1 MNEAK
6 IPDLSSRQLQTI
18 VALSEYKSFIAAA
31 SLLKT
36 SQPAITRS
44 LKHIEDIL
52 GVRLFE
58 RSTRSVRITAAGKEF
73 VAVAERILNDLRI
86 TLRNMRDLSDQQRGQ
101 VIVSS
106 IMSVANG
113 QLPRLIADYRKT
125 FPGIEIHVRDGVH
138 GGVLEDVR
146 SGAADFGITYLGEL
160 PALVQALPLGR
171 ESFTVVVP
179 RGHEFAKRKKVA
191 LTDLKDQPLVSFPS
205 ESRTRRIIDGAA
217 SRAGLPLHHVATVTQ
232 FATMLGFVRAGVGI
246 AIAPKTGVELSLGKE
261 LHAIPISN
269 PPLWRELGIIC
280 LREREPFPAAS
291 GLMDL
296 VRNGWI
302 SDRK

>member
-1 MNEAK
+1 MRDAE

-18 VALSEYKSFIAAA
+18 LALSEYKSFIAAA

-52 GVRLFE
+52 GVRLFD
-58 RSTRSVRITAAGKEF
+58 RSTRSVRITTAGKEF

-86 TLRNMRDLSDQQRGQ
+86 TLRSMRDLSDQQRGQ

-113 QLPRLIADYRKT
+113 QLPRLVAEYRKA

-160 PALVQALPLGR
+160 PALIQAIPLGR
-171 ESFTVVVP
+171 ESFMIVMP
-179 RGHEFAKRKKVA
+179 KGHVLAKRKRLA
-191 LTDLKDQPLVSFPS
+191 LADLEGFPLVSFPS
-205 ESRTRRIIDGAA
+205 ESRTRRIIDEAA

-269 PPLWRELGIIC
+269 PPLWRELGMIC

-296 VRNGWI
+296 VQGAWK

>member
-1 MNEAK
+1 MGAEK

-18 VALSEYKSFIAAA
+18 VAISEYRSFIAAA

-44 LKHIEDIL
+44 LKHIESVL

-58 RSTRSVRITAAGKEF
+58 RSTRSVQITAAGKEF

-86 TLRNMRDLSDQQRGQ
+86 TLSSMRDLSDQQRGQ
-101 VIVSS
+101 VILSS

-113 QLPRLIADYRKT
+113 QLPRLVATYRRA
-125 FPGIEIHVRDGVH
+125 FPAIELHIRDGVH

-160 PALVQALPLGR
+160 PNVIQAFPLGR
-171 ESFTVVVP
+171 ESFMVVVP
-179 RGHEFAKRKKVA
+179 KGHAYAKRKKLSLA
-191 LTDLKDQPLVSFPS
+191 DLKDLPLVSFQS
-205 ESRTRRIIDGAA
+205 DSRTRRIIDAAA
-217 SRAGLPLHHVATVTQ
+217 SRAGLALHHVATVTQ

-246 AIAPKTGVELSLGKE
+246 AIAPKTGVELALGRE
-261 LHAIPISN
+261 LHAIPITN

-280 LREREPFPAAS
+280 LRDRDPFPAAS

-296 VRNGWI
+296 VRNSWI
-302 SDRK
+302 SDRR